1 MTTSV
6 TTNVPSMKALVTAT
20 LVALAVAAV
29 ILVAFVLPAE
39 YGIDPLHTG
48 RALGLTDLAGAN
60 EAAPA
65 TKPAVQP
72 GESRAPSSEPR
83 AAASEARRTFINP
96 VLVPAAPGADAPTV
110 KDVFIP
116 EREKFQFDSR
126 EYTLAAGEGMEI
138 KYDMKKGGGL
148 VYSWTASAPLAF
160 EMHGEPD
167 AKPEGKAGTDYYES
181 YLLDDKTGQSES
193 HGTFLAPSTGIH
205 GWFWENKS
213 DKPVTLKLTAAGYF
227 DWITQN
233 RKNKH
238 TGFKPIDVDSLP
250 AHPKLPDEIIK

>member
-1 MTTSV
+1 MTTD
-6 TTNVPSMKALVTAT
+6 TLKTNVPSIKALLTAT
-20 LVALAVAAV
+20 VVALVVAGA

-48 RALGLTDLAGAN
+48 RALGLTALSNAN
-60 EAAPA
+60 QAAEARPAIAPQTPEPRTA
-65 TKPAVQP
+65 NA
-72 GESRAPSSEPR
+72 ESRPTS
-83 AAASEARRTFINP
+83 INP

-116 EREKFQFDSR
+116 ERENFKFDSR
-126 EYTLAAGEGMEI
+126 EYTLSAGEGMEV
-138 KYDMKKGGGL
+138 KYDMKKGAGL
-148 VYSWTASAPLAF
+148 VYSWTASAPVAF

-167 AKPEGKAGTDYYES
+167 VKPDGKGGTDYYES
-181 YLLDDKTGQSES
+181 YLLDDKAGKAES

-213 DKPVTLKLTAAGYF
+213 DKPVTLKLEAAGYF

-238 TGFKPIDVDSLP
+238 TAFKPIDVDTLP
-250 AHPKLPDEIIK
+250 SHPKLPDEPIK